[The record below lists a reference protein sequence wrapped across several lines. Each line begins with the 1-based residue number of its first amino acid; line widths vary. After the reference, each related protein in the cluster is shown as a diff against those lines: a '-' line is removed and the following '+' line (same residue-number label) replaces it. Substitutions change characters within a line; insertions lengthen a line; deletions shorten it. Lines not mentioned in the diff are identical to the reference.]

1 VPGFPGAPR
10 ERYDPAVQDPQ
21 VHRAPSVPDVLL
33 FLLGIAGVAAAITI
47 IFLADRAVM
56 DVGGNC
62 ADGGPYVSAQ
72 PCPGGVALAMLV
84 GFLGGLA
91 ALGLAAWKGAAIG
104 GGASS
109 VVLLAWPALF
119 GVLGLSMLQSGFDP
133 PGDDPGWA
141 WGYVI
146 TGVVFVAMAF
156 IPLLAW
162 WSFNWLTGPAAG
174 PAAGTAARALATEP
188 PPVEEAGGPGG
199 DGEAARPDDALV
211 DGLERL
217 AALHGTDA
225 LTDEEYARAKADLLE
240 GADA

>member
-1 VPGFPGAPR
+1 
-10 ERYDPAVQDPQ
+10 VQDPQ
-21 VHRAPSVPDVLL
+21 VRRAPSVPDVLL
-33 FLLGIAGVAAAITI
+33 YLVGVAGVAAAITI
-47 IFLADRAVM
+47 IFLGDRAVM

-62 ADGGPYVSAQ
+62 ADGGPYVSAR

-104 GGASS
+104 DGASS

-119 GVLGLSMLQSGFDP
+119 GVLGLSFLQSGFDP

-141 WGYVI
+141 WGYLI

-156 IPLLAW
+156 SPLLAW
-162 WSFNWLTGPAAG
+162 WSFRRLTGPPAG
-174 PAAGTAARALATEP
+174 PAAGALATEP
-188 PPVEEAGGPGG
+188 SPVDEAGGPDG

-217 AALHGTDA
+217 AALHGTGA
-225 LTDEEYARAKADLLE
+225 LTDEEYARAKAELLE

>member
-1 VPGFPGAPR
+1 M
-10 ERYDPAVQDPQ
+10 QDPK
-21 VHRAPSVPDVLL
+21 VHRAPSVLDVLL
-33 FLLGIAGVAAAITI
+33 YLLGIAGVAAAITI
-47 IFLADRAVM
+47 IFLGDRAVM
-56 DVGGNC
+56 DIGGNC
-62 ADGGPYVSAQ
+62 ADGGPYVSAR

-146 TGVVFVAMAF
+146 TGVVFVAMAL

-174 PAAGTAARALATEP
+174 PAAGTAAGPGAGALATEP
-188 PPVEEAGGPGG
+188 SPVDAAGGSDS
-199 DGEAARPDDALV
+199 DGQAARPDDALV

-225 LTDEEYARAKADLLE
+225 LTDEEYARAKAELLE